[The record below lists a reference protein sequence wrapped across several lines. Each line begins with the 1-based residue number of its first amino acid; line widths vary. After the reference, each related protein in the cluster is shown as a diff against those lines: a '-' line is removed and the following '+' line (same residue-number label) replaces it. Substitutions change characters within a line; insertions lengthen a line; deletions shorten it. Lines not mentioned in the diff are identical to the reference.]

1 MEILIKILQM
11 IMALSLL
18 IVIHEFGHFIFARIF
33 KIRVEQFYL
42 FFPPALL
49 KYKPKKSDT
58 EFGIG
63 CIPLGGFCKISG
75 MIDESMD
82 KEAMA
87 QEPKPWEFRT
97 KPAWQRFF
105 VMIGGVLFNFIFAIL
120 LYCCILYVWGEEY
133 LRNEDAVY
141 GVQVNDLSRQMGF
154 RDGDRILAFDGEPV
168 EDFSKLQIELVR
180 SQAARATVLRDGDT
194 LELELDPKFM
204 PEALNSPGMFSLAVP
219 ILVGSVPD
227 TSLNASAGLQAGD
240 RFLQVGDE
248 PVRYFSEL
256 GAALAEHPASVVDVR
271 FLRGQD
277 TLCIPLA
284 TDPAGK
290 IQVLL
295 QGDVSGLTFT
305 RKEYSLWQAIPAGI
319 HLTFSTIGDYLQEL
333 KLIFT
338 PKTEAYKSVGSFIAI
353 GNIFPSAWNWQAF
366 WNITA
371 WLSIMLAVLNLLPI
385 PALDGGHVLFVLFE
399 MITGRKPSD
408 KFLEYAQMVGMFLLL
423 ALVVLAL
430 SNDFMRFVF

>member
-305 RKEYSLWQAIPAGI
+305 RKEYSLWQAIPAGVQ
-319 HLTFSTIGDYLQEL
+319 LTFSTIGDYLQEL

>member
-141 GVQVNDLSRQMGF
+141 GIQVNDLSRQMGF

-305 RKEYSLWQAIPAGI
+305 RKEYSLWQAIPAGVQ
-319 HLTFSTIGDYLQEL
+319 LTFSTIGDYLQEL